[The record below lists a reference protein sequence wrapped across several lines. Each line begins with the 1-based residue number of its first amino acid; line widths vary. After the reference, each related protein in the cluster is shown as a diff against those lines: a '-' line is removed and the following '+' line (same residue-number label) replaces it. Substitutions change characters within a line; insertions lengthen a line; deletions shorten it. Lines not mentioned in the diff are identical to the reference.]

1 MMTAS
6 EKKPVQV
13 YLDAARLSKL
23 SYLAER
29 LDVSYAEVLRMGI
42 DALSRTTLTVDDD
55 PAMQLIGL
63 LGEQTNSPGD
73 MSVAHDRYIVEET
86 RNV

>member
-1 MMTAS
+1 MTAS
-6 EKKPVQV
+6 DKKPVQV
-13 YLDAARLSKL
+13 YLDATQRSKL

-29 LDVSYAEVLRMGI
+29 LNVSNAEVLRMGI
-42 DALSRTTLTVDDD
+42 DALSRTTFSADDD

-63 LGEQTNSPGD
+63 LAEQTNSPGD

-86 RNV
+86 RNG

>member
-1 MMTAS
+1 MTAS
-6 EKKPVQV
+6 DKKPVQV
-13 YLDAARLSKL
+13 YLDAMQRSKL

-29 LDVSYAEVLRMGI
+29 LNVSYAEVLRMGI
-42 DALSRTTLTVDDD
+42 DALSRTMLPADDD

-63 LGEQTNSPGD
+63 LGEQTHSPGD

>member
-6 EKKPVQV
+6 DKKPVQV

-63 LGEQTNSPGD
+63 LGEPTNSPGD

-86 RNV
+86 LNV

>member
-1 MMTAS
+1 MTAS
-6 EKKPVQV
+6 DKKPVQV

-86 RNV
+86 RNE

>member
-1 MMTAS
+1 MPVS
-6 EKKPVQV
+6 DKKPVQV
-13 YLDAARLSKL
+13 YLDSTRWSKL

-29 LDVSYAEVLRMGI
+29 LEVSYAEVLRLGI
-42 DALSRTTLTVDDD
+42 DALSQTTLSANDD

-73 MSVAHDRYIVEET
+73 MSIAHDRYIVEET
-86 RNV
+86 QNE